1 MRTFRLL
8 ATVILLWFAGM
19 LALASRAGMAEAIV
33 LAAVVS
39 VAAYLLFR
47 KDGIVTAIGAL
58 ANRRSRRPR

>member
-1 MRTFRLL
+1 
-8 ATVILLWFAGM
+8 M